1 MYLNKKDIDTI
12 KDILSKFPEVDGFKL
27 EQDNSSGIG
36 SITTIMFDITIN
48 GVSGEFAAEIDSV
61 EDW

>member
-1 MYLNKKDIDTI
+1 MNLNKKDIDTI